1 MFQIITDYLISKKI
15 RITKE
20 NLYEQKKKFIDY
32 ITDEH
37 EFSDEYRENIIRDN
51 KSLFFLYSFNT
62 CLPLNDDVCGICI
75 VREIKRDKISK
86 TYVLSFY
93 AIIDLLRGN
102 GYGVIMFEEL
112 IKYLLGNSNKK
123 VIIYTHSLEDS
134 IEFYKRLGF
143 QITDYICDYMYDLEE
158 IDEEAD
164 VMMKYV
170 CEQK

>member
-1 MFQIITDYLISKKI
+1 
-15 RITKE
+15 
-20 NLYEQKKKFIDY
+20 
-32 ITDEH
+32 
-37 EFSDEYRENIIRDN
+37 
-51 KSLFFLYSFNT
+51 
-62 CLPLNDDVCGICI
+62 
-75 VREIKRDKISK
+75 
-86 TYVLSFY
+86 
-93 AIIDLLRGN
+93 
-102 GYGVIMFEEL
+102 MFEEL
-112 IKYLLGNSNKK
+112 IKYLLGNGNKK